1 MPSGTNRDA
10 NLIITP
16 KTSASIELSFDQ
28 ISTLLYIIE
37 GYCQGDDYNQDD
49 QFASD
54 CDNLIEILEQ
64 ASETIPLD
72 DDPLIDELNY
82 YK

>member
-16 KTSASIELSFDQ
+16 KTSASIELDSNQ

-37 GYCQGDDYNQDD
+37 GYCQGDDYIEGTDFGN
-49 QFASD
+49 D
-54 CDNLIEILEQ
+54 CDKLIEILES

-72 DDPLIDELNY
+72 DDPCW
-82 YK
+82 

>member
-49 QFASD
+49 KFASD

-64 ASETIPLD
+64 ASETIPLS
-72 DDPLIDELNY
+72 DDPCWQ
-82 YK
+82 

>member
-37 GYCQGDDYNQDD
+37 GYCQGDDYIEGTDFGN
-49 QFASD
+49 D
-54 CDNLIEILEQ
+54 CDKLVEILEQ

-72 DDPLIDELNY
+72 DDPCW
-82 YK
+82 